1 MHAGCILAATRST
14 DMPTNVLVLDPSRR
28 ELDALMER
36 IERACGQGA
45 RVERVTDSRGLAQAI
60 EQHGWD
66 LLVLDLALGDGA
78 HDGLQV
84 LSSVRA
90 LDAELPVVVVAE
102 RGDVESARR
111 AVDGGATDFLVRGEK
126 LGERVATQIEKIR
139 RLVSLLDEKRALTR
153 ENRAHREAEEQRYRI
168 VTKSASLDKLVR
180 AAERVGPVP
189 RPVLIL
195 GERGTGKELLAH
207 LVHSASRKGTSR
219 RRGAFVAVNC
229 AAFAEPLLESELFGH
244 ERGAYTGADKRT
256 PGKFELA
263 ENGTLFLDEIGNTS
277 LAFQRKILRVVE
289 YGTYVRVGGH
299 EELRS
304 DARIVAATNADLEG
318 AMKDGRFLPDLYDRL
333 AFEVLKIPPLR
344 ERAEDIEVLALHFL
358 ERFVTEVPALHTRS
372 LSRDALDALRRH
384 PFPGNVRELK
394 NVIERAVY
402 RDDAPEIGVLDLG
415 LPLAPALDAAT
426 ADSMGFIDAVA
437 AFEKS
442 VLERALAGAGGNR
455 AEVARRL
462 GLTYDALRHQLKK
475 HGLERG

>member
-1 MHAGCILAATRST
+1 MRVVDAAA
-14 DMPTNVLVLDPSRR
+14 LDRA
-28 ELDALMER
+28 LDDEA
-36 IERACGQGA
+36 
-45 RVERVTDSRGLAQAI
+45 
-60 EQHGWD
+60 WD
-66 LLVLDLALGDGA
+66 LVFVDLALGDGTR
-78 HDGLQV
+78 DGLA
-84 LSSVRA
+84 LLATIRRA
-90 LDAELPVVVVAE
+90 YAELPVVIVAE

-111 AVDGGATDFLVRGEK
+111 AVDAGATDFLVRGEK

-139 RLVSLLDEKRALTR
+139 RLVSLLDEKRALAR
-153 ENRAHREAEEQRYRI
+153 ENRVHREAEAQRYRI
-168 VTKSASLDKLVR
+168 ITTSSALVKLVR

-207 LVHSASRKGTSR
+207 LVHSASQRGASK

-256 PGKFELA
+256 AGKFELA

-299 EELRS
+299 EELHS
-304 DARIVAATNADLEG
+304 DARIVAATNADLES
-318 AMKDGRFLPDLYDRL
+318 AMKEGRFLPDLYDRL
-333 AFEVLKIPPLR
+333 AFEVLRIPPLR
-344 ERAEDIEVLALHFL
+344 ERPEDIEVLALHFL
-358 ERFVTEVPALHTRS
+358 ERFVGEVPALRTRA
-372 LSRDALDALRRH
+372 LSAEALAALRRH

-402 RDDAPEIGVLDLG
+402 RDDAPEIGVGDLG
-415 LPLAPALDAAT
+415 LPLTPSTELRET
-426 ADSMGFIDAVA
+426 ESLGFVEAVA
-437 AFEKS
+437 QFEKS
-442 VLERALAGAGGNR
+442 GIERALAAGGGNR
-455 AEVARRL
+455 AEAARKL

-475 HGLERG
+475 HGLHKGGDE